1 MPNIVYYNIAL
12 RETVGRELRRTRAQ
26 AEAYTSATGY
36 SKVTPYVGRWE
47 EVVALMDEICSAPAD
62 AYAVTCE
69 ATGIEAGLAEL
80 RVTEEEYE
88 RPSGDEGG
96 EQEDEIG
103 TEGQPAYSGS
113 TSASM
118 EPLLTHPMF
127 ESIDDESDEMR
138 ALKAVIDGHDECELI
153 SDEKSSAGT
162 RRIKDLITS
171 AAGRKALK
179 FLRKG
184 IMNYYCPRSEVTA
197 RWRGASNPYT
207 VGAIISQPPGSVV
220 KTPSGYN
227 WMVTSVGTDKQGDE
241 VWQSASFQL
250 SSPGGWNRELY
261 TTTTGIG

>member
-88 RPSGDEGG
+88 RPSSDEGG

-118 EPLLTHPMF
+118 EPLLAHPMF
-127 ESIDDESDEMR
+127 SGLSESEMR
-138 ALKAVIDGHDECELI
+138 ALKAVMDGRDECELI
-153 SDEKSSAGT
+153 SDDAASTGAK
-162 RRIKDLITS
+162 RIKDLITS
-171 AAGRKALK
+171 AAGRKALG

-184 IMNYYCPRSEVTA
+184 ITHYYCPHSEANA
-197 RWRGASNPYT
+197 RWRGASNSYT
-207 VGAIISQPPGSVV
+207 ACSIISQPPGSVV
-220 KTPSGYN
+220 KTPPGYN
-227 WMVTSVGTDKQGDE
+227 WLVTSVGTDKQGDE

-250 SSPGGWNRELY
+250 SAAGGWNTELY
-261 TTTTGIG
+261 ATTGIG

>member
-36 SKVTPYVGRWE
+36 SKVTPYVGRWD

-88 RPSGDEGG
+88 RPSGDDGG

-118 EPLLTHPMF
+118 EPLLAHPMF
-127 ESIDDESDEMR
+127 SGVSESEMR
-138 ALKAVIDGHDECELI
+138 ALKAVMDGRDECELI
-153 SDEKSSAGT
+153 SDDAASTGAK
-162 RRIKDLITS
+162 RIKDLITS
-171 AAGRKALK
+171 AAGRKAL
-179 FLRKG
+179 
-184 IMNYYCPRSEVTA
+184 
-197 RWRGASNPYT
+197 
-207 VGAIISQPPGSVV
+207 V
-220 KTPSGYN
+220 KN
-227 WMVTSVGTDKQGDE
+227 WYE
-241 VWQSASFQL
+241 
-250 SSPGGWNRELY
+250 
-261 TTTTGIG
+261 